1 MKKLQEKIT
10 SLSMT
15 WTDDWFT
22 SYLSG
27 TKWRYIV
34 WLTNNTT
41 KASTRLEASQNLQE
55 TTREQVKSLSKKFKS
70 ITIGWW
76 MDSETGTKYLDI
88 GTAIDNL
95 DEAIMT
101 AIQYGQLAIWDSVEY
116 KEIRTS

>member
-1 MKKLQEKIT
+1 
-10 SLSMT
+10 
-15 WTDDWFT
+15 
-22 SYLSG
+22 
-27 TKWRYIV
+27 
-34 WLTNNTT
+34 
-41 KASTRLEASQNLQE
+41 
-55 TTREQVKSLSKKFKS
+55 
-70 ITIGWW
+70 